1 MDMGN
6 ITEKLYNLITYGFAF
21 SGIAVTFGDI
31 KSFILFI
38 GALFL
43 LVLQIRL
50 HLIKIKK
57 EKRDLDG
64 KL

>member
-1 MDMGN
+1 MSQISDK
-6 ITEKLYNLITYGFAF
+6 IYNFITYGFTL

-38 GALFL
+38 GGCIL

-57 EKRDLDG
+57 EKEN
-64 KL
+64 K